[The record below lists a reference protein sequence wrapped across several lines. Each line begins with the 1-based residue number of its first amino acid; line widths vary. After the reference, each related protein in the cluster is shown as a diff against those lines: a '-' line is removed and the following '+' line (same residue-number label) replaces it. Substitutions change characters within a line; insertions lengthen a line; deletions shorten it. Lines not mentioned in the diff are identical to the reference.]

1 MLLAEPAEVS
11 GILAAVDWHILWR
24 RTIDELFHPDGQFW
38 VALWRTL
45 YISVAA
51 QVLGIILGLIA
62 ALMRMSRLLPFRI
75 LSGLYVLIFRGT
87 PVIVQIFF
95 VYFGANL
102 LFGVNLIR
110 DTNFGAFT
118 LSAAVLAGIIALG
131 INEGAYMREIIRAG
145 IDSIDRGQMEAAKSL
160 GMPYRLA
167 MRRIIL
173 PQAARVIVPPLGNEF
188 NNMMK
193 VTSLLSVIGVEE
205 LFLNAQEL
213 NSTTFRTFEIFLAA
227 AVYYLALTTIWGFIQ
242 SWIER
247 RLAARSGEVRT
258 AGIGSRLFGS
268 GTGLEVGAARGA
280 R

>member
-1 MLLAEPAEVS
+1 MHALLGAIDA
-11 GILAAVDWHILWR
+11 HILWR
-24 RTIDELFHPDGQFW
+24 RSIGELTNPDGQFW
-38 VALWRTL
+38 LALWRTL
-45 YISVAA
+45 YISIIA
-51 QVLGIILGLIA
+51 QVLGIVLGLIA
-62 ALMRMSRLLPFRI
+62 ALMRMSRVWPLRV
-75 LSGLYVLIFRGT
+75 LSGIYVLIFRGT

-102 LFGVNLIR
+102 LFGLNLIR

-118 LSAAVLAGIIALG
+118 LSAAALAGILALG

-160 GMPYRLA
+160 GMPHRLA

-193 VTSLLSVIGVEE
+193 TTSLIFFIGVTE
-205 LFLNAQEL
+205 LFGDAEIRY
-213 NSTTFRTFEIFLAA
+213 STSFKPVEYFLAVA
-227 AVYYLALTTIWGFIQ
+227 FWYLILTSVWSLIQ
-242 SWIER
+242 AQIER
-247 RLAARSGEVRT
+247 KLGASEHADADNRWTRLTSAWSFRPAVLG
-258 AGIGSRLFGS
+258 GD
-268 GTGLEVGAARGA
+268 ARGA

>member
-1 MLLAEPAEVS
+1 MHALLGAID
-11 GILAAVDWHILWR
+11 GHLLWR
-24 RTIDELFHPDGQFW
+24 RTIGELTNPDGQFW
-38 VALWRTL
+38 AALWRTL
-45 YISVAA
+45 YISIAA
-51 QVLGIILGLIA
+51 QVLGILLGLVA
-62 ALMRMSRLLPFRI
+62 ALMRMSRLWPFRI
-75 LSGLYVLIFRGT
+75 LSGLYVLVFRGT

-193 VTSLLSVIGVEE
+193 TTSLIFFIGVTE
-205 LFLNAQEL
+205 LFGDAEIRY
-213 NSTTFRTFEIFLAA
+213 STSFKPVEYFLAVA
-227 AVYYLALTTIWGFIQ
+227 FWYLVLTSAWSLIQ
-242 SWIER
+242 AQIER
-247 RLAARSGEVRT
+247 RLGASELADADSWWTRLTSAWSLRGAMLGGE
-258 AGIGSRLFGS
+258 
-268 GTGLEVGAARGA
+268 ARGA